1 MRPGSNLG
9 QAEKTDEEIYQAA
22 MEEWLGVLSKLWI
35 AFDIPL
41 DPIRLVVYQNALK
54 MPLGLLEKAVD
65 RAIRDHRYK
74 SVPIISEVWDALRA
88 ELGNPYDLDQA
99 IEQWKTRKFE
109 ICIYRFGSIPAEIET
124 V

>member
-1 MRPGSNLG
+1 MQQDNFGT
-9 QAEKTDEEIYQAA
+9 KTDEEIYQAA
-22 MEEWLGVLSKLWI
+22 IEEWLGVLAKLWV

-41 DPIRLVVYQNALK
+41 EPVRLVIYQNALNL
-54 MPLGLLEKAVD
+54 PLGLLELAVD
-65 RAIRDHRYK
+65 RAIRDHHYK

-88 ELGNPYDLDQA
+88 ELGNPYDLNQA

-109 ICIYRFGSIPAEIET
+109 ICIYRFDAVPAEAEA